1 MTIVAEHFTFVVGVD
16 THARSNTYAIIA
28 TRTAAR
34 LDAATFPT
42 SQPGIGRA
50 LSWITRRCQGGEA
63 LLVIEG
69 IGSYGAA
76 IGRAAASQGLE
87 VVEPMAYGSPR
98 RRGPKDDTI
107 DAELIARSVLG
118 VDEALLRRPRAD
130 DPVRTGLRVLVVAR
144 EDLNSER
151 TRFINALT
159 ALVRIVDL
167 GLDARR
173 PLTKSQIAT
182 IARWRAR
189 NEDLGVATARAES
202 IRLARKIISAEEEL
216 NRNREAL
223 ADLVVASEC
232 SQLLDEVGIA
242 AVNAAVILVAW
253 SHSGRIR
260 SEAAFASLSGT
271 CPIPA
276 SSGNTERH
284 RLNRGGDRRL
294 NRALSSIALTRM
306 SHDPETRVYVE
317 RRRSEGKTPKEIR
330 RLLKRYI
337 ARQVYRRL
345 NNPPEI
351 ALAT

>member
-34 LDAATFPT
+34 LDAATFPA
-42 SQPGIGRA
+42 SPPGISRA
-50 LSWITRRCQGGEA
+50 LSWILRRCQGGEA

-159 ALVRIVDL
+159 ALVPIVDL

-173 PLTKSQIAT
+173 QLGAAQLQFGRDRLQALGPDPAILQPLTSGYVCHAGGLLPAAQSVSVDPERSGISPT
-182 IARWRAR
+182 
-189 NEDLGVATARAES
+189 VATFLGELISHGRASDPVPVICRFEIVAREPHF
-202 IRLARKIISAEEEL
+202 RPR
-216 NRNREAL
+216 
-223 ADLVVASEC
+223 ASERHFAQT
-232 SQLLDEVGIA
+232 SFRGAGEV
-242 AVNAAVILVAW
+242 L
-253 SHSGRIR
+253 RP
-260 SEAAFASLSGT
+260 F
-271 CPIPA
+271 
-276 SSGNTERH
+276 
-284 RLNRGGDRRL
+284 
-294 NRALSSIALTRM
+294 
-306 SHDPETRVYVE
+306 
-317 RRRSEGKTPKEIR
+317 
-330 RLLKRYI
+330 
-337 ARQVYRRL
+337 
-345 NNPPEI
+345 
-351 ALAT
+351 